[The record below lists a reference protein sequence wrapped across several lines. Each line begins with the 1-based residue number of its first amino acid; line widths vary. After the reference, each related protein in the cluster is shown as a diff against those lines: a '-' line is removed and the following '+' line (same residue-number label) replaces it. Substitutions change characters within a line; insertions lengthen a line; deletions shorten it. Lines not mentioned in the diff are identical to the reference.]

1 MKIKVSS
8 MDELEAIRK
17 KKMEQIIRKKELESY
32 PDKPITVADADF
44 NQFISKYPL
53 VVVDCWAEWC
63 APCRMLA
70 PTIDEIAVEYRGK
83 IVFGKLNTDNN
94 RVTAMQYRIS
104 SIPAMLVFKNGNFVG
119 QIIGAVPK
127 EQIVQQLQPLM

>member
-1 MKIKVSS
+1 

-17 KKMEQIIRKKELESY
+17 KKMEQIIKKQELESY
-32 PDKPITVADADF
+32 PDKPVIVTDADF

-63 APCRMLA
+63 APCRTLA
-70 PTIDEIAVEYRGK
+70 PTIDELATEYRGK
-83 IVFGKLNTDNN
+83 IVFGKLDTDNN
-94 RVTAMQYRIS
+94 RATSMQYKIS

>member
-1 MKIKVSS
+1 

-70 PTIDEIAVEYRGK
+70 PTIDELAVEYRGK

-94 RVTAMQYRIS
+94 RATAMQYKIS
-104 SIPAMLVFKNGNFVG
+104 SIPAMLVFKNGNFAG

-127 EQIVQQLQPLM
+127 EQIVQQLQPFM

>member
-1 MKIKVSS
+1 

-70 PTIDEIAVEYRGK
+70 PTIDELAVEYRGK

-104 SIPAMLVFKNGNFVG
+104 SIPAMLVFKNGNFAG

>member
-1 MKIKVSS
+1 
-8 MDELEAIRK
+8 MDELEVIRK
-17 KKMEQIIRKKELESY
+17 KKMEQIIKKKELESY
-32 PDKPITVADADF
+32 PEKPVIVTDADF

-70 PTIDEIAVEYRGK
+70 PTIDELAAEYRGK
-83 IVFGKLNTDNN
+83 IVFGKLDTDNN
-94 RVTAMQYRIS
+94 RATSMQYKIS

>member
-1 MKIKVSS
+1 

-70 PTIDEIAVEYRGK
+70 PTIDELAAEYRGK

-94 RVTAMQYRIS
+94 RATAMQYRIS
-104 SIPAMLVFKNGNFVG
+104 SIPAMLVFKNGNFAG

>member
-1 MKIKVSS
+1 

-32 PDKPITVADADF
+32 PDKSITVTDADF

-53 VVVDCWAEWC
+53 VLIDCWAEWC
-63 APCRMLA
+63 GPCRMLA
-70 PTIDEIAVEYRGK
+70 PTIDELATEYRGK

-94 RVTAMQYRIS
+94 RAIGMQYNIS
-104 SIPAMLVFKNGNFVG
+104 SIPAMLVFKNGEFAG

-127 EQIVQQLQPLM
+127 EQIIQQLQPLM

>member
-1 MKIKVSS
+1 

-70 PTIDEIAVEYRGK
+70 PTIDELAAEYRGK

>member
-1 MKIKVSS
+1 
-8 MDELEAIRK
+8 MDELEVIRK
-17 KKMEQIIRKKELESY
+17 KKMEQIIKKKELESY
-32 PDKPITVADADF
+32 PEKPVIVTDADF

-70 PTIDEIAVEYRGK
+70 PTIDELAAQYRGK
-83 IVFGKLNTDNN
+83 IVFGKLDTDNN
-94 RVTAMQYRIS
+94 RATSMQYNIS
-104 SIPAMLVFKNGNFVG
+104 SIPAMLVFKDGNFVG

-127 EQIVQQLQPLM
+127 EQIVQQLQPLI